1 MCVCVCDKLSLVLC
15 SAGCLEPELIC
26 TNPFTL
32 ARAVPATRWV
42 CAASRCRHTASTSWP
57 PGATTS
63 TCDCGTRAP
72 SSDRCP
78 RRTRVAGCGG
88 SSGTRTTQRSC
99 SAQVLGME
107 KKGAGRGYCLHK
119 HRRTDK
125 HTQMDRQT
133 HSLTLTRTHTQRHTH
148 TEAHTHAHLHT
159 VLCLFDLKGMHA
171 GFQVLSVDDDGA
183 GAEVVCN
190 YDTKGELAY
199 GASWYRGALSR
210 GVSEDEQG
218 QERSRSRE
226 SLVGSCT
233 FYDAQLQLWRTAQ

>member
-1 MCVCVCDKLSLVLC
+1 
-15 SAGCLEPELIC
+15 
-26 TNPFTL
+26 
-32 ARAVPATRWV
+32 
-42 CAASRCRHTASTSWP
+42 
-57 PGATTS
+57 
-63 TCDCGTRAP
+63 
-72 SSDRCP
+72 
-78 RRTRVAGCGG
+78 
-88 SSGTRTTQRSC
+88 
-99 SAQVLGME
+99 
-107 KKGAGRGYCLHK
+107 
-119 HRRTDK
+119 
-125 HTQMDRQT
+125 
-133 HSLTLTRTHTQRHTH
+133 
-148 TEAHTHAHLHT
+148 
-159 VLCLFDLKGMHA
+159 MHA